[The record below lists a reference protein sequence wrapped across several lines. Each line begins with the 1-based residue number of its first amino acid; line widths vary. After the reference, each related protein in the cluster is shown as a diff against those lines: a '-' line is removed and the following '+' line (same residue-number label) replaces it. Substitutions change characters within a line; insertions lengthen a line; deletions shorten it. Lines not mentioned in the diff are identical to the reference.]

1 MRCVRALRGRSS
13 NGSTAEEARAAAE
26 GVALTEANIVRTCRR
41 LDVLAARIRSVE
53 ERSSAR

>member
-1 MRCVRALRGRSS
+1 LQ
-13 NGSTAEEARAAAE
+13 GSPGEESRAASE

-53 ERSSAR
+53 ERCGAR